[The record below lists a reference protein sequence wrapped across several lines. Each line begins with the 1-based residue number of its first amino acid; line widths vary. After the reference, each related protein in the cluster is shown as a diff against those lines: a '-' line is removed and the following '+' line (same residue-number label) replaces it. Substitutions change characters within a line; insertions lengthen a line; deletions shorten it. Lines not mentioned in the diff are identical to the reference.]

1 MTHIQADDEM
11 NVKENAANDGRVVE
25 SYERLINVARSLS
38 REKDANRLLEMILDE
53 ARAICRA
60 DAGTLYTL
68 GEDKQFLTFAVMQ
81 NDTLKIRTR
90 GEQAAD
96 EYPRIPLYH
105 GSKPNHAQVS
115 SFAALTGETVNI
127 GDVYQAE
134 KFDFEGPKAFDKQTG
149 YRTRSMLVIPMRNHL
164 DETLGVLQLLN
175 ARNPGDE
182 EPSPFS
188 DRDAKIVSALAS
200 LAAVALTNTRLIEK
214 LYRDLD
220 TIRQLKDNEDELNRK
235 LKEAFLDI
243 EKSNQEMVA
252 ALKKV
257 RVIRLVAAA
266 VVLFFSIAGGGI
278 YAYHRFTIER
288 QRSARPAMTGV
299 PYGGG
304 EESYVVTPQPLSS
317 SVSLAGKL
325 EPLKQVSV
333 VCPFTGK
340 VAEKFFEYG
349 QEVDKGQL
357 LLKMDTEELA
367 ARIRDATA
375 KYIRADQKL
384 QEIKNWRQGTEAA
397 QARRAL
403 SRSKQAM
410 DTAARNRDDAKV
422 LFDKGII
429 SRSEL
434 ESAEE
439 ALRNAQLEVNSAEDS
454 LSAVLEKGSPD
465 NVRVA
470 EFEYENAN
478 MELNKLKEQM
488 ETAEVVSPVNGV
500 ILLPPVTGTETK
512 RVERGVSV
520 NQGEM
525 LVSVGDLE
533 GYSVKCRVDEID
545 IGKIK
550 IGQPVSVTGDAF
562 PDLTLTGKVSH
573 TSSQAGIADGF
584 SQVPMFDVTVTIAAL
599 PSAVADVLRLG
610 MSCNLQVKVYNNPE
624 ALMVPIHLIHTDGPG
639 PWVYVLQKTTGGVER
654 VPVKTGMTTIDAVEI
669 LDGLK
674 AGDTV
679 VMSAGDSGDGGDSAG
694 NENALTDGIR
704 RR

>member
-1 MTHIQADDEM
+1 M
-11 NVKENAANDGRVVE
+11 NVRENSGDGSRLVE

-38 REKDANRLLEMILDE
+38 REKDADRLLEMILDE

-68 GEDKQFLTFAVMQ
+68 GEDKRFLTFAVMQ
-81 NDTLKIRTR
+81 NDTLQIRTR

-96 EYPRIPLYH
+96 DYPRIPLYH

-115 SFAALTGETVNI
+115 SYAALTGETVNI
-127 GDVYQAE
+127 RDVYQAE
-134 KFDFEGPKAFDKQTG
+134 KFDFEGPKTFDKQTG

-175 ARNPGDE
+175 ARDAGNE
-182 EPSPFS
+182 EPAPFS

-220 TIRQLKDNEDELNRK
+220 TIRQLKDNEDELNRR
-235 LKEAFLDI
+235 LKDAFLDI
-243 EKSNQEMVA
+243 EKSNQEMTT
-252 ALKKV
+252 ALKKM
-257 RVIRLVAAA
+257 RVIRLVAVG
-266 VVLFFSIAGGGI
+266 VVLFFLIAGGGV
-278 YAYHRFTIER
+278 YTYHRFTFER
-288 QRSARPAMTGV
+288 QRSSRPVMTALIH
-299 PYGGG
+299 GGG
-304 EESYVVTPQPLSS
+304 AQSYVVTPQELSS
-317 SVSLAGKL
+317 SVSLVGKL

-333 VCPFTGK
+333 VSPFTGK
-340 VAEKFFEYG
+340 IAEKFFEYG
-349 QEVDKGQL
+349 QEVNKGQL
-357 LLKMDTEELA
+357 LLKMDTEELS
-367 ARIRDATA
+367 ARIREATA
-375 KYIRADQKL
+375 KYILADQKL
-384 QEIKNWRQGTEAA
+384 REIKNWDQGTEAA
-397 QARRAL
+397 QARRGL
-403 SRSKQAM
+403 SRSKHAL

-422 LFDKGII
+422 LFDRGII

-439 ALRNAQLEVNSAEDS
+439 ALRNAQLELNSAEDS
-454 LSAVLEKGSPD
+454 LTAILEKGSPD

-470 EFEYENAN
+470 EFEFENASL
-478 MELNKLKEQM
+478 ELDRLKEQLGM
-488 ETAEVVSPVNGV
+488 AEVVSPVKGI
-500 ILLPPVTGTETK
+500 ILLPQVTGTETK
-512 RVERGVSV
+512 RVERGISV

-562 PDLTLTGKVSH
+562 PELSLPGQISH
-573 TSSQAGIADGF
+573 ASSQAAAADGF
-584 SQVPMFDVTVTIAAL
+584 SQVPMFDVTVTIASL
-599 PSAVADVLRLG
+599 PPAAAELLRLG
-610 MSCNLQVKVYNNPE
+610 MSCNLQVQVYDNPE
-624 ALMVPIHLIHTDGPG
+624 ALMVPIHMVHTDGPG
-639 PWVYVLQKTTGGVER
+639 PWVYVLIKTTGAVER
-654 VPVKTGMTTIDAVEI
+654 VPVKTGMTTIDSVEI

-679 VMSAGDSGDGGDSAG
+679 VMSAAVSGNGGDPAG
-694 NENALTDGIR
+694 GENGDTGDNR
-704 RR
+704 QR